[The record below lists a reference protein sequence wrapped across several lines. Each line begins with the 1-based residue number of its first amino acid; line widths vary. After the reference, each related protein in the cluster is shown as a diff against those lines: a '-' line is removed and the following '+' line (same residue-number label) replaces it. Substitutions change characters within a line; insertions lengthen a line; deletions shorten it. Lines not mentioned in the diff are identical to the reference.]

1 VYFVNFLI
9 IFFPIF
15 SGEFSPL
22 GRGGTPFAP
31 QLIAFSRSPGT
42 RMVDALISDFT
53 INSLLYHL
61 HRFTIV
67 FRFSVFPYFFFIFL
81 LSKENKF

>member
-31 QLIAFSRSPGT
+31 QPIAFSRSPGS

-61 HRFTIV
+61 HRLTIV
-67 FRFSVFPYFFFIFL
+67 FRFSVFFFIFL